1 MEGKKIPPWA
11 AEPIPPGALICNGP
25 GGMQCPLPTH
35 SQAPVGGAG
44 NGSGGSISPS
54 CLCVCW
60 CRKCRLL
67 EAAAWPAPGRGC
79 AGSSTSQPSLCTLL
93 PKVCW
98 RAQPAPWHGWL
109 QPNTISGLAPA
120 TTPFPGSP
128 LPFTPHHKQCLLPE
142 LLRAVCFWQRLRKDQ
157 IECKYNY
164 SSHPGE
170 EKELWLTEVARGLL
184 TRGVTSCSSLPPPLP
199 LHHCWRGRCFSR

>member
-1 MEGKKIPPWA
+1 MGLATHAAPSNRQHTSISQEPFPGGMVAVQLTAPQTELQGLAGKALPAPALPARRKKEGR
-11 AEPIPPGALICNGP
+11 ALICNGS

-44 NGSGGSISPS
+44 NGFEGSISPS
-54 CLCVCW
+54 CVSVCW

-67 EAAAWPAPGRGC
+67 GAASWPAPGRGR
-79 AGSSTSQPSLCTLL
+79 AGSSTSQPLLCTLL

-109 QPNTISGLAPA
+109 QPNNIRGLAPA

-128 LPFTPHHKQCLLPE
+128 FPFTPHHKQCLLPDQ
-142 LLRAVCFWQRLRKDQ
+142 LHAVCFWQQLRKD
-157 IECKYNY
+157 
-164 SSHPGE
+164 
-170 EKELWLTEVARGLL
+170 
-184 TRGVTSCSSLPPPLP
+184 
-199 LHHCWRGRCFSR
+199 